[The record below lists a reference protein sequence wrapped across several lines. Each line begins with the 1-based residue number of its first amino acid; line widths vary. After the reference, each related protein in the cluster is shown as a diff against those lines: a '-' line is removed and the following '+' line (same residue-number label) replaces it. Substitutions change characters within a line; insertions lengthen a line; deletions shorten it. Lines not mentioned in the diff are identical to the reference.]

1 MILDLDFYLYLF
13 SVIPI
18 IIFVT
23 VSILKR
29 RNVLYILGGSLACYL
44 LISCLAFDVFPI
56 CTGGMAG
63 EFIYDGRWFGFI
75 IKPFDYFPSG
85 FDFIA
90 PLFKIYWKA
99 ITFSLLLGFVVT
111 IVFKHL
117 RKFVFALIF
126 NISFALLS
134 ALAVILPSL
143 ISGGVNKSYDTSCTI
158 TGVIAFM
165 AGYLLARVFIALVPE
180 FIEKID
186 YKATK
191 VKKDKKIRR
200 RKVEISDS
208 L

>member
-13 SVIPI
+13 PVIPI

-56 CTGGMAG
+56 RTGGMAG

-165 AGYLLARVFIALVPE
+165 VGYLLARVFIALVPE
-180 FIEKID
+180 FI
-186 YKATK
+186 
-191 VKKDKKIRR
+191 KKMIIKLQK
-200 RKVEISDS
+200 
-208 L
+208 